1 MQADDRAEIEDND
14 LAQATMSIVDRI
26 RPHLATIAAAIG
38 VLLAASL
45 GWTLY
50 SGQKVSEQEQA
61 WDACLAALTS
71 GDAARLQDVANR
83 HAGSSAGTWAR
94 LLLADG
100 ALADGCRRAFTE
112 KERGREQFQVA
123 IDGYTAILAQK
134 PGGIAA
140 ERAAFGLAKAREALG
155 QLDLA
160 KKGYEAV
167 AAEHGG
173 GPLKELAKILLAPP
187 AEEGKGAFPCANAIA
202 AIGRLDWDAACAA
215 LLELL
220 ERDRHYGY
228 DLAAKALKQIFLLLG
243 PRDAITTRHQP
254 RFASLLF
261 S

>member
-112 KERGREQFQVA
+112 KARGREQFQVA

-173 GPLKELAKILLAPP
+173 GPLKELAEQRAAAMARPAATAWYQWFDSAELAPAP
-187 AEEGKGAFPCANAIA
+187 AATPPAAGGAA
-202 AIGRLDWDAACAA
+202 D
-215 LLELL
+215 
-220 ERDRHYGY
+220 
-228 DLAAKALKQIFLLLG
+228 LLLPG
-243 PRDAITTRHQP
+243 
-254 RFASLLF
+254 SGG
-261 S
+261 